1 MRTQYVWH
9 YDCLPAAVFK
19 FGRSSA
25 RSGIKRHDV
34 IHRNN
39 GIMKPKQEPE
49 AEEKEIQIR
58 YEDQF
63 DVAILFLWNVHP

>member
-9 YDCLPAAVFK
+9 YNCLPAAVFK

-49 AEEKEIQIR
+49 AEGR
-58 YEDQF
+58 
-63 DVAILFLWNVHP
+63 VRG